1 MQSIGG
7 TTNMDIKNI
16 LRKHYAN
23 KSTRPVAEFWF
34 FVFLL
39 SCSTL
44 FGYNIGIG
52 TLKLSQIVFVA
63 YCVFNLYLLKYIK
76 DAFRLVGTYTNFV
89 LISIIVYGLLSL
101 TYSVDRRLTMNLLVQ
116 LVFDVAIFYIIN
128 LCFSLRP
135 AFYRSISKKIIIF
148 FWLFVALTV
157 TQYFLAFIIPSFR
170 SDSLVGGLFGGIKPG
185 LFFQEGNW
193 WCNYVFF
200 VYYAIYLEFR
210 NGDVSKKDFYHVVVG
225 MIIVV
230 MLTLSRILMVVF
242 LIHFFFYFQR
252 RSKILL
258 LVMILLGISVYY
270 SPLPRMIL
278 PERYTYD
285 LYDTE
290 SNPRYIDSYF
300 LINGVDKYGKEKYG
314 FGMGTLAYMNDDL
327 QWSGRSQNAEVGTSI
342 NVLPIQIYY
351 DYGIVGLLFFT
362 LIFVISLLRKGD
374 EESKFIIF
382 ASVLC
387 CTFHMPG
394 YMNFFWL
401 FMGYFYFLINIRPI
415 QKNI

>member
-1 MQSIGG
+1 
-7 TTNMDIKNI
+7 MDIRNI
-16 LRKHYAN
+16 LRKHIAN

-44 FGYNIGIG
+44 YGFNIGIG
-52 TLKLSQIVFVA
+52 TLKLSQVIFVF

-76 DAFRLVGTYTNFV
+76 EAFRLVDKYTNFV
-89 LISIIVYGLLSL
+89 LISIIVYGIITL
-101 TYSVDRRLTMNLLVQ
+101 TYTVDRRLTLNLLVQ
-116 LVFDVAIFYIIN
+116 IILNVAIFYIVN
-128 LCFSLRP
+128 LCFSLRQ
-135 AFYRSISKKIIIF
+135 AFYRGVSKKIIIF
-148 FWLFVALTV
+148 FWLFVILTI
-157 TQYFLAFIIPSFR
+157 TQYILAFITPSLR
-170 SDSLVGGLFGGIKPG
+170 SDSLLGGLLGGIKPG
-185 LFFQEGNW
+185 MLFEESNW

-200 VYYAIYLEFR
+200 VYYAIYLEYK
-210 NGDVSKKDFYHVVVG
+210 NGDVSKREFYPILFG
-225 MIIVV
+225 MVIVI

-242 LIHFFFYFQR
+242 FIHVFFYLQR

-258 LVMILLGISVYY
+258 LTIVLLGIAVYY
-270 SPLPRMIL
+270 SPIPRMLL

-290 SNPRYIDSYF
+290 RNPRYIDSYF
-300 LINGVDKYGKEKYG
+300 LINGVDKYGKEEFG

-327 QWSGRSQNAEVGTSI
+327 QWSGRSQNSEVGTSI
-342 NVLPIQIYY
+342 NVLPVQLYY
-351 DYGIVGLLFFT
+351 DYGLVGLSFFTLLFF
-362 LIFVISLLRKGD
+362 LSLLRKSS

-382 ASVLC
+382 TAVIC

-401 FMGYFYFLINIRPI
+401 FMGYYYFLLNIRPI